1 MFRVFVG
8 RPNSSFY
15 VPLRTAEETERLVA
29 ERANLVP
36 LKQTWQPKEVAKTVM
51 FLISDGASFITGL
64 AFLVDAGITA

>member
-36 LKQTWQPKEVAKTVM
+36 LEQTWQPKEDAKTAM
-51 FLISDGASFITGL
+51 FLISGGASFITGL